1 MIYLLVFPNVCF
13 HNNHLGIN
21 KQYAHNFP
29 VIKVEVLLFSAGNRI
44 YISVSSLEPSLTMIS
59 LVQVI
64 GYIFLYRH

>member
-44 YISVSSLEPSLTMIS
+44 YISVSSLETI
-59 LVQVI
+59 I
-64 GYIFLYRH
+64 DND